1 MMTITVL
8 LFCLAGFAAS
18 QAQAGASQWYLGK
31 RYPLVRSK
39 LIAQGYRPLH
49 LKHPASDLFC
59 YDDDLCRRFPEVFSC
74 TVGGAPFCRF
84 ALLRLADGKYV
95 VVTTHGEDWFAID
108 SLEKASGIDLD
119 LIAEHRR

>member
-1 MMTITVL
+1 MKTIVIL

-18 QAQAGASQWYLGK
+18 AAQAGTSQWYVGK
-31 RYPLVRSK
+31 RYPLARSK

-59 YDDDLCRRFPEVFSC
+59 YEGFCRRFPEVFSC
-74 TVGGAPFCRF
+74 TVGGAPFCKF
-84 ALLRLADGKYV
+84 ALLRLADRKYV

-108 SLEKASGIDLD
+108 SLEKASGVDLD

>member
-1 MMTITVL
+1 MTGRAASRIIGLFLTGRRTRSAMKTITVL

-18 QAQAGASQWYLGK
+18 HAQAGASQWYLGTH
-31 RYPLVRSK
+31 YPLVRSK

-74 TVGGAPFCRF
+74 TVG
-84 ALLRLADGKYV
+84 
-95 VVTTHGEDWFAID
+95 
-108 SLEKASGIDLD
+108 
-119 LIAEHRR
+119 